1 EMRTISA
8 PASESNFFIML
19 PKMFFQFC
27 KDTQNFQKT
36 EKYKLSMS
44 EIAKNRSAEKS
55 AKITQTVAFWLIFIL
70 ANYLFYCFSIY
81 YNF

>member
-1 EMRTISA
+1 
-8 PASESNFFIML
+8 
-19 PKMFFQFC
+19 
-27 KDTQNFQKT
+27 
-36 EKYKLSMS
+36 MS
-44 EIAKNRSAEKS
+44 EIAKNRSAKKS